1 MFWRFGGYANI
12 STIDTILDKPDVTLE
27 ALLDEPDLIQE
38 LKQHNTKLIEFIRED
53 AIIRKLLEYVIAPKP
68 VAQTVALAPGDAKAL
83 PLTPEGADEEP
94 KGDETAAPADA
105 AGEPVDEKVDEKEED
120 APVSTA
126 VPAEDEPSSPK
137 DEKPAENP
145 PALTDAEREK
155 AEKTRLKYS
164 YVSCEVLS
172 SETWSICEAL
182 MDNLENLRMFWK
194 FLERP
199 APLDPL
205 QAGYFTKV
213 NETLFDKKTGEMM
226 DFFKSIENIVPM
238 MLKHIDTPLI
248 MDLILKIISME
259 KSDGGNGIV
268 DWLCAKDL
276 IPRLLS
282 FLAPEHSS
290 TTQTSTGDF
299 LKAIITISANASQ
312 NEQSCIGPNNLTR
325 QLVSESS
332 VQSLIDAMLKGGNPL
347 TVGVGIII
355 EVIRKNNSDYDPE
368 LAGGIDSIPSGR
380 DPIYLG
386 NLLRLFAK
394 HVPDFT
400 TLILTSEPTVLN
412 EDGTRT
418 VKRRE
423 LKAAFGGTIEPLGF
437 DRFKTCEL
445 MAELLHCSN
454 MGLLNERGSDEYVR
468 QRDAQRERLRR
479 QREHDLATLVAGR
492 QDLATP
498 MFDRPNYLSDRRDD
512 EEFETVAVGTVLE
525 EVNDGEF
532 ADEHEK
538 VKPSTVEDAAGPSP
552 EDKPED
558 QDTDTVVTELEVPTS
573 QPVTALSPVSA
584 AAQEVGDIKIE
595 DDDTVMQSPPP
606 PDSLDKVDSAGDKAD
621 DEKPDEPMSSPPTIT
636 ATLAEPTPSSDP
648 ENEKDDEKP
657 ASEKPLPPLPEGI
670 DASADKAIRD
680 LRLDPELL
688 KADGIELDID
698 GRPLVGDYLKMM
710 FVQHQVVPTILDFFF
725 RFPWNN
731 FLHNVVYD
739 VVQQV
744 FNGPMDRGFNKHL
757 AIDLFLRGRITNRI
771 VEGQKQSDTAQE
783 ESNMRLG
790 YMGHLTLIAE
800 EVVKFSERQPPAL
813 ISQAVHDKMLDPDW
827 VFYQEHTLTET
838 RERDNAILGGVRPD
852 IMAGRPGMGGGSI
865 GISQT
870 FGGGLGQIS
879 SAADTG
885 LDTIELQNSGIGEG
899 ADNQPAETFDG
910 DDGDVGADIG
920 SRAHHDVGDKQ
931 TSAFGSSSDEDED
944 EEMHLGDSDDD
955 DQMRLELT
963 GDRNQT
969 ASSSNGEKGP
979 EVVNMGAET
988 VKPLRIALKWRRISE
1003 NAEETIIGSNHDIEG
1018 EGLMVEHDEASE
1030 EDEFARRVLGDD
1042 RMSFGSEEHGESS
1055 TSPVLLSNSRRSL
1068 LEDDDDDDGDV
1079 VSSDEDDDDVVDLIK
1094 ESMPP
1099 SELHSLHL
1107 SDDDLEDAAA
1117 DDDDID
1123 SDDEGDLPSV
1133 LPLRIVKSP
1142 QAPGSPNAAA
1152 AGADT
1157 VEEVNIITL
1166 DKIDEQLADPT
1177 IVTSS
1182 D

>member
-12 STIDTILDKPDVTLE
+12 STIETLLDKPDVTLE
-27 ALLDEPDLIQE
+27 TLLEEPDLIQE

-53 AIIRKLLEYVIAPKP
+53 AIIRKLLEYVIAPKILVP
-68 VAQTVALAPGDAKAL
+68 TVMGIPGDAKVL
-83 PLTPEGADEEP
+83 PLTPDEVVEAAEKDAEGEKSTAGE
-94 KGDETAAPADA
+94 GDDGKPVDATTAAPS
-105 AGEPVDEKVDEKEED
+105 DE
-120 APVSTA
+120 AS
-126 VPAEDEPSSPK
+126 PSSPK
-137 DEKPAENP
+137 EEEQQQAAAAAAAAAELAP
-145 PALTDAEREK
+145 PSPSTSELEREK
-155 AEKTRLKYS
+155 AEKTRAKYS

-182 MDNLENLRMFWK
+182 MDNLDNLRMFWK

-259 KSDGGNGIV
+259 KSDGGSGIV
-268 DWLCAKDL
+268 DWLCEKEL

-282 FLAPEHSS
+282 FLSPEHSS

-325 QLVSESS
+325 QLVSEDS
-332 VQSLIDAMLKGGNPL
+332 VESLIGAMLKGGNPL

-368 LAGGIDSIPSGR
+368 VHGGIDSTPSGR

-400 TLILTSEPTVLN
+400 GLILNSEPTVLN

-454 MGLLNERGSDEYVR
+454 MGLLNEKGSDEYVKR
-468 QRDAQRERLRR
+468 RDAQREQLRR
-479 QREHDLATLVAGR
+479 QRELDLATLVVGR
-492 QDLATP
+492 QDLRGSLYNRSA
-498 MFDRPNYLSDRRDD
+498 YLSEKKDD

-532 ADEHEK
+532 AEGQEK
-538 VKPSTVEDAAGPSP
+538 IKPSIVEDPTTSP
-552 EDKPED
+552 KEDKSEAEGSEP
-558 QDTDTVVTELEVPTS
+558 VVTELDVSTSS
-573 QPVTALSPVSA
+573 QPVAALSPIAETAKSVEA
-584 AAQEVGDIKIE
+584 IKI
-595 DDDTVMQSPPP
+595 DDEDTVMQSPPP
-606 PDSLDKVDSAGDKAD
+606 LAPLDKPETTDDKTDAD
-621 DEKPDEPMSSPPTIT
+621 KPDEHMSSPPTIT
-636 ATLAEPTPSSDP
+636 ATLAD
-648 ENEKDDEKP
+648 P
-657 ASEKPLPPLPEGI
+657 ASISKPEIVEPEVEKNTEKPLPPLPESAEEA
-670 DASADKAIRD
+670 ASRAVKD
-680 LRLDPELL
+680 LLLDPELL
-688 KADGIELDID
+688 KAPGIEIDTD

-710 FVQHQVVPTILDFFF
+710 FVQHRVVPTILDFFF

-744 FNGPMDRGFNKHL
+744 FNGPMDRGFNRHL
-757 AIDLFLRGRITNRI
+757 ANDLFIQGSITERI
-771 VEGQKQSDTAQE
+771 VEGQKASDKAQA

-800 EVVKFSERQPPAL
+800 EVVKFAERQPGAAL
-813 ISQAVHDKMLDPDW
+813 APAVHEKLHDAAW
-827 VFYQEHTLTET
+827 VFYMEHTLTET

-852 IMAGRPGMGGGSI
+852 IMSGRPGMGGSM
-865 GISQT
+865 SVTQT
-870 FGGGLGQIS
+870 FGGGGLGQIS
-879 SAADTG
+879 GTSDTG

-899 ADNQPAETFDG
+899 ADTQTAETFDG

-920 SRAHHDVGDKQ
+920 SREGHPDESGDK
-931 TSAFGSSSDEDED
+931 SLSGFGSSSDEDED
-944 EEMHLGDSDDD
+944 EEMNLGDSDDD
-955 DQMRLELT
+955 DQMKLELT
-963 GDRNQT
+963 GDRNQ
-969 ASSSNGEKGP
+969 
-979 EVVNMGAET
+979 VRY
-988 VKPLRIALKWRRISE
+988 LQLLLSE
-1003 NAEETIIGSNHDIEG
+1003 DVEDDIE
-1018 EGLMVEHDEASE
+1018 DE
-1030 EDEFARRVLGDD
+1030 EDEHGAGIGEDFEQGQSSSSATDTNTTAKATTGADLEADQTKKDKDGDD
-1042 RMSFGSEEHGESS
+1042 DHEMETTKR
-1055 TSPVLLSNSRRSL
+1055 
-1068 LEDDDDDDGDV
+1068 DDDDDDKKKKH
-1079 VSSDEDDDDVVDLIK
+1079 E
-1094 ESMPP
+1094 P
-1099 SELHSLHL
+1099 
-1107 SDDDLEDAAA
+1107 LE
-1117 DDDDID
+1117 
-1123 SDDEGDLPSV
+1123 P
-1133 LPLRIVKSP
+1133 
-1142 QAPGSPNAAA
+1142 
-1152 AGADT
+1152 
-1157 VEEVNIITL
+1157 
-1166 DKIDEQLADPT
+1166 
-1177 IVTSS
+1177 
-1182 D
+1182 

>member
-12 STIDTILDKPDVTLE
+12 STIETLLDKPDVTLE
-27 ALLDEPDLIQE
+27 TLLEEPDLIQE

-53 AIIRKLLEYVIAPKP
+53 AIIRKLLEYVIAPKILAP
-68 VAQTVALAPGDAKAL
+68 TVMGIPGDAKVL
-83 PLTPEGADEEP
+83 PLTPDEVVEAAEKDAEGEKSTAGE
-94 KGDETAAPADA
+94 GDDGKPVDATTAAPS
-105 AGEPVDEKVDEKEED
+105 DE
-120 APVSTA
+120 AS
-126 VPAEDEPSSPK
+126 PSSPK
-137 DEKPAENP
+137 EEEQQQAAAAAAAAELAP
-145 PALTDAEREK
+145 PSPSTSELEREK
-155 AEKTRLKYS
+155 AEKTRAKYS

-182 MDNLENLRMFWK
+182 MDNLDNLRMFWK

-259 KSDGGNGIV
+259 KSDGGSGIV
-268 DWLCAKDL
+268 DWLCEKEL

-282 FLAPEHSS
+282 FLSPEHSS

-325 QLVSESS
+325 QLVSEDS
-332 VQSLIDAMLKGGNPL
+332 VESLIGAMLKGGNPL

-368 LAGGIDSIPSGR
+368 VHGGIDSTPSGR

-400 TLILTSEPTVLN
+400 GLILNSEPTVLN

-454 MGLLNERGSDEYVR
+454 MGLLNEKGSDEYVKR
-468 QRDAQRERLRR
+468 RDAQREQLRR
-479 QREHDLATLVAGR
+479 QRELDLATLVVGR
-492 QDLATP
+492 QDLRGSLYNRSA
-498 MFDRPNYLSDRRDD
+498 YLSEKKDD

-532 ADEHEK
+532 AEGQEK
-538 VKPSTVEDAAGPSP
+538 IKPSIVEDPTTSP
-552 EDKPED
+552 KEDKSEAEGSEP
-558 QDTDTVVTELEVPTS
+558 VVTELDVSTSS
-573 QPVTALSPVSA
+573 QPVAALSPIAETAKSVEA
-584 AAQEVGDIKIE
+584 IKI
-595 DDDTVMQSPPP
+595 DDEDTVMQSPPP
-606 PDSLDKVDSAGDKAD
+606 LAPLDKPETTDDKTDAD
-621 DEKPDEPMSSPPTIT
+621 KPDEHMSSPPTIT
-636 ATLAEPTPSSDP
+636 ATLAD
-648 ENEKDDEKP
+648 P
-657 ASEKPLPPLPEGI
+657 ASISKPEIVEPEVEKNTEKPLPPLPESAEEA
-670 DASADKAIRD
+670 ASRAVKD
-680 LRLDPELL
+680 LLLDPELL
-688 KADGIELDID
+688 KAPGIEIDTD

-710 FVQHQVVPTILDFFF
+710 FVQHRVVPTILDFFF

-744 FNGPMDRGFNKHL
+744 FNGPMDRGFNRHL
-757 AIDLFLRGRITNRI
+757 ANDLFIQGSITERI
-771 VEGQKQSDTAQE
+771 VEGQKASDKAQA

-800 EVVKFSERQPPAL
+800 EVVKFAERQPGAAL
-813 ISQAVHDKMLDPDW
+813 APAVHEKLHDAAW
-827 VFYQEHTLTET
+827 VFYMEHTLTET

-852 IMAGRPGMGGGSI
+852 IMSGRPGMGGSM
-865 GISQT
+865 SVTQT
-870 FGGGLGQIS
+870 FGGGGLGQIS
-879 SAADTG
+879 GTSDTG

-899 ADNQPAETFDG
+899 ADTQTAETFDG

-920 SRAHHDVGDKQ
+920 SREGHPDESGDK
-931 TSAFGSSSDEDED
+931 SLSGFGSSSDEDED
-944 EEMHLGDSDDD
+944 EEMNLGDSDDD
-955 DQMRLELT
+955 DQMKLELT
-963 GDRNQT
+963 GDRNQ
-969 ASSSNGEKGP
+969 
-979 EVVNMGAET
+979 VRY
-988 VKPLRIALKWRRISE
+988 LQLLLSE
-1003 NAEETIIGSNHDIEG
+1003 DVEDDIE
-1018 EGLMVEHDEASE
+1018 DE
-1030 EDEFARRVLGDD
+1030 EDEHGAGIGEDFEQGQSSSSATDTNTTAKATTGADLEADQTKKDKDGDD
-1042 RMSFGSEEHGESS
+1042 DHEMETTKR
-1055 TSPVLLSNSRRSL
+1055 
-1068 LEDDDDDDGDV
+1068 DDDDDDKKKKH
-1079 VSSDEDDDDVVDLIK
+1079 E
-1094 ESMPP
+1094 P
-1099 SELHSLHL
+1099 
-1107 SDDDLEDAAA
+1107 LE
-1117 DDDDID
+1117 
-1123 SDDEGDLPSV
+1123 P
-1133 LPLRIVKSP
+1133 
-1142 QAPGSPNAAA
+1142 
-1152 AGADT
+1152 
-1157 VEEVNIITL
+1157 
-1166 DKIDEQLADPT
+1166 
-1177 IVTSS
+1177 
-1182 D
+1182 

>member
-68 VAQTVALAPGDAKAL
+68 VAPTAALAPGDAKAL
-83 PLTPEGADEEP
+83 PLTPEGADEQAKIE
-94 KGDETAAPADA
+94 EAAASADA

-120 APVSTA
+120 AAASAAAPV
-126 VPAEDEPSSPK
+126 EDETSSPK
-137 DEKPAENP
+137 DEKSPENP

-276 IPRLLS
+276 MPRLLS

-332 VQSLIDAMLKGGNPL
+332 VQTLIDAMLKGGNPL

-400 TLILTSEPTVLN
+400 TLILNSEPTVLN

-498 MFDRPNYLSDRRDD
+498 MFDQPNYLSDRRDD

-525 EVNDGEF
+525 EVTDGEF

-538 VKPSTVEDAAGPSP
+538 VKPSTVEDAAGPVP
-552 EDKPED
+552 EDPTED
-558 QDTDTVVTELEVPTS
+558 QDSDTVVTELEVPS

-606 PDSLDKVDSAGDKAD
+606 PDSLDKVDSAGDKSE

-636 ATLAEPTPSSDP
+636 ATLAEPAPNSDS
-648 ENEKDDEKP
+648 EDKGDEKLT
-657 ASEKPLPPLPEGI
+657 SEKPLPPLPEGI
-670 DASADKAIRD
+670 DASADKLIRD
-680 LRLDPELL
+680 LRLDHELL
-688 KADGIELDID
+688 KADSIELDID

-757 AIDLFLRGRITNRI
+757 AIDLFIRGRITNRI
-771 VEGQKQSDTAQE
+771 VEGQKQSDKAQE

-813 ISQAVHDKMLDPDW
+813 ISQAVHEKMLDPDW

-870 FGGGLGQIS
+870 FGGGLSQITG
-879 SAADTG
+879 AADTG
-885 LDTIELQNSGIGEG
+885 LDTIELQNSGIEEG

-920 SRAHHDVGDKQ
+920 SRAHHDAGDKQ
-931 TSAFGSSSDEDED
+931 TSGFGSSSDEDED

-963 GDRNQT
+963 GDRNQ
-969 ASSSNGEKGP
+969 
-979 EVVNMGAET
+979 VRY
-988 VKPLRIALKWRRISE
+988 LQLLLSE
-1003 NAEETIIGSNHDIEG
+1003 DVEDDIE
-1018 EGLMVEHDEASE
+1018 DE
-1030 EDEFARRVLGDD
+1030 EDEHGAGIGEDLEQGQSSAEPTTPEAEQKDKGDD
-1042 RMSFGSEEHGESS
+1042 EDHDMETKDKPTDGS
-1055 TSPVLLSNSRRSL
+1055 
-1068 LEDDDDDDGDV
+1068 
-1079 VSSDEDDDDVVDLIK
+1079 
-1094 ESMPP
+1094 
-1099 SELHSLHL
+1099 
-1107 SDDDLEDAAA
+1107 SDDDEKA
-1117 DDDDID
+1117 
-1123 SDDEGDLPSV
+1123 
-1133 LPLRIVKSP
+1133 
-1142 QAPGSPNAAA
+1142 
-1152 AGADT
+1152 
-1157 VEEVNIITL
+1157 
-1166 DKIDEQLADPT
+1166 
-1177 IVTSS
+1177 
-1182 D
+1182 

>member
-12 STIDTILDKPDVTLE
+12 STIETLLDKPDVTLE
-27 ALLDEPDLIQE
+27 TLLEEPDLIQE

-53 AIIRKLLEYVIAPKP
+53 AIIRKLLEYVIAPKIP
-68 VAQTVALAPGDAKAL
+68 APTVMGVPGDAKVL
-83 PLTPEGADEEP
+83 PLTPDEVVEAAEKDAEGEKSTAEEGDDE
-94 KGDETAAPADA
+94 K
-105 AGEPVDEKVDEKEED
+105 PVDATTAPPSDE
-120 APVSTA
+120 AS
-126 VPAEDEPSSPK
+126 PSSPK
-137 DEKPAENP
+137 EAEQQQAAAAELAP
-145 PALTDAEREK
+145 PSPSTSELEREK
-155 AEKTRLKYS
+155 AEKTRAKYS

-182 MDNLENLRMFWK
+182 MDNLDNLRMFWK

-259 KSDGGNGIV
+259 KSDGGSGIV
-268 DWLCAKDL
+268 DWLCEKEL

-282 FLAPEHSS
+282 FLSPEHSS

-325 QLVSESS
+325 QLVSEDS
-332 VQSLIDAMLKGGNPL
+332 VESLIGAMLKGGNPL

-368 LAGGIDSIPSGR
+368 VHGGIDSTPSGR

-400 TLILTSEPTVLN
+400 GLILNSEPTVLN

-454 MGLLNERGSDEYVR
+454 MGLLNEKGSDEYVKR
-468 QRDAQRERLRR
+468 RDAQREQLRR
-479 QREHDLATLVAGR
+479 QRELDLATLVVGR
-492 QDLATP
+492 QDLRGSLYNRSA
-498 MFDRPNYLSDRRDD
+498 YLSEKKDD

-532 ADEHEK
+532 AEGQEK
-538 VKPSTVEDAAGPSP
+538 IKPSIVEDPTTSP
-552 EDKPED
+552 KEDKPE
-558 QDTDTVVTELEVPTS
+558 TEGSEPVVTELDVPTS
-573 QPVTALSPVSA
+573 SQPVAAPSPIAETAKSVEA
-584 AAQEVGDIKIE
+584 IKI
-595 DDDTVMQSPPP
+595 DDEDTVMQSPPP
-606 PDSLDKVDSAGDKAD
+606 LAPLDKSETTDDKTDAD
-621 DEKPDEPMSSPPTIT
+621 KPDEHMSSPPTIT
-636 ATLAEPTPSSDP
+636 ATLAD
-648 ENEKDDEKP
+648 P
-657 ASEKPLPPLPEGI
+657 ASISKPEIVEPEVEKNTEKPLPPLPESAEEA
-670 DASADKAIRD
+670 ASRAVKD
-680 LRLDPELL
+680 LLLDPELL
-688 KADGIELDID
+688 KAPGIEIDTD

-710 FVQHQVVPTILDFFF
+710 FVQHRVVPTILDFFF

-744 FNGPMDRGFNKHL
+744 FNGPMDRGFNRHL
-757 AIDLFLRGRITNRI
+757 ANDLFIQGSITERI
-771 VEGQKQSDTAQE
+771 VEGQKASDKAQA

-800 EVVKFSERQPPAL
+800 EVVKFAERQPGAAL
-813 ISQAVHDKMLDPDW
+813 APAVHEKLHDAAW
-827 VFYQEHTLTET
+827 VFYMEHTLTET

-852 IMAGRPGMGGGSI
+852 IMSGRPGMGGSM
-865 GISQT
+865 SVTQT
-870 FGGGLGQIS
+870 FGGGGLGQIS
-879 SAADTG
+879 GTSDTG

-899 ADNQPAETFDG
+899 ADTQTAETFDG

-920 SRAHHDVGDKQ
+920 SREGHPDESGDK
-931 TSAFGSSSDEDED
+931 SLSGFGSSSDEDED
-944 EEMHLGDSDDD
+944 EEMNLGDSDDD
-955 DQMRLELT
+955 DQMKLELT
-963 GDRNQT
+963 GDRNQVST
-969 ASSSNGEKGP
+969 ISSNESASSSSGP
-979 EVVNMGAET
+979 TNPDGSR
-988 VKPLRIALKWRRISE
+988 VKPLRIALKWRKISE
-1003 NAEETIIGSNHDIEG
+1003 NPEETIIGPSGDSSKNGSGGSHDIEG
-1018 EGLMVEHDEASE
+1018 EGFMVEHEEAFD
-1030 EDEFARRVLGDD
+1030 EDEFTRRVLGDD
-1042 RMSFGSEEHGESS
+1042 GVSASCCVPLQSE
-1055 TSPVLLSNSRRSL
+1055 SL
-1068 LEDDDDDDGDV
+1068 VREKKDDDDEVGGDDKRKEEKEEKEIKGKERKKHE
-1079 VSSDEDDDDVVDLIK
+1079 DEDEEDEEGEIYYYYYGRDRHHDNSG
-1094 ESMPP
+1094 EGMFP
-1099 SELHSLHL
+1099 SIMFML
-1107 SDDDLEDAAA
+1107 SGYAYSVIVSA
-1117 DDDDID
+1117 DSIPWFW
-1123 SDDEGDLPSV
+1123 GV
-1133 LPLRIVKSP
+1133 
-1142 QAPGSPNAAA
+1142 
-1152 AGADT
+1152 
-1157 VEEVNIITL
+1157 
-1166 DKIDEQLADPT
+1166 
-1177 IVTSS
+1177 
-1182 D
+1182 

>member
-27 ALLDEPDLIQE
+27 TLLEEPDLIQE

-53 AIIRKLLEYVIAPKP
+53 AVIRKLLEYVIAPKP
-68 VAQTVALAPGDAKAL
+68 VSPIIVAASGDTKPL
-83 PLTPEGADEEP
+83 PITPEGADEEEETEASEKP
-94 KGDETAAPADA
+94 TEQDE
-105 AGEPVDEKVDEKEED
+105 EKEEPPAPSDD
-120 APVSTA
+120 A
-126 VPAEDEPSSPK
+126 DSPK
-137 DEKPAENP
+137 EEKSAEQLPAM
-145 PALTDAEREK
+145 TDIEREK

-172 SETWSICEAL
+172 SEAWSICEAL

-259 KSDGGNGIV
+259 KSDGGSGI
-268 DWLCAKDL
+268 WLCSKDL
-276 IPRLLS
+276 ISRLLS
-282 FLAPEHSS
+282 FLSPDHSS

-325 QLVSESS
+325 QLVSENC
-332 VQSLIDAMLKGGNPL
+332 VETLIEAMLKGGNPL

-400 TLILTSEPTVLN
+400 NLILNSEPTIVN
-412 EDGTRT
+412 EDGTVT

-468 QRDAQRERLRR
+468 QRDSQRERLRQ

-492 QDLATP
+492 QDLRSYG
-498 MFDRPNYLSDRRDD
+498 RPDYLTERRDD

-525 EVNDGEF
+525 EVNEGEF
-532 ADEHEK
+532 GEGQEK
-538 VKPSTVEDAAGPSP
+538 IKPSTVEDAPSSP
-552 EDKPED
+552 NVDKPVAQGSD
-558 QDTDTVVTELEVPTS
+558 PVVTELEVPTS
-573 QPVTALSPVSA
+573 SQPSGALSPISETVK
-584 AAQEVGDIKIE
+584 EVESIKI
-595 DDDTVMQSPPP
+595 DDEDTVMRSPPP
-606 PDSLDKVDSAGDKAD
+606 PAPIDKVDPTDSKVET
-621 DEKPDEPMSSPPTIT
+621 EKPDQHMSSPPPIT
-636 ATLAEPTPSSDP
+636 ATLAEPIPSNTEGD
-648 ENEKDDEKP
+648 KDDEKP
-657 ASEKPLPPLPEGI
+657 NTDKPLPPLPE
-670 DASADKAIRD
+670 SAETSAERLIKD
-680 LRLDPELL
+680 LGLDPELL
-688 KADGIELDID
+688 KSEGIELDVD

-757 AIDLFLRGRITNRI
+757 AIDLFIRGQITNRI
-771 VEGQKQSDTAQE
+771 VDGQKQSDRAQA

-800 EVVKFSERQPPAL
+800 EVVKFTERQPPDML
-813 ISQAVHDKMLDPDW
+813 SSTVYDKVIDPDW
-827 VFYQEHTLTET
+827 VFYVEQTLAET

-852 IMAGRPGMGGGSI
+852 IMTGRPGMGSSLGV
-865 GISQT
+865 SQT
-870 FGGGLGQIS
+870 FGGGGGGLSQVS
-879 SAADTG
+879 SNTDAG

-899 ADNQPAETFDG
+899 AETHPTETFDG

-920 SRAHHDVGDKQ
+920 SREGLPLRDEKT
-931 TSAFGSSSDEDED
+931 TSGFGSSSDEDED
-944 EEMHLGDSDDD
+944 EEMNLGDDD
-955 DQMRLELT
+955 DEHMKLGLS
-963 GDRNQT
+963 G
-969 ASSSNGEKGP
+969 SSDQVRYLQLLLS
-979 EVVNMGAET
+979 EVED
-988 VKPLRIALKWRRISE
+988 
-1003 NAEETIIGSNHDIEG
+1003 DI
-1018 EGLMVEHDEASE
+1018 E
-1030 EDEFARRVLGDD
+1030 EDED
-1042 RMSFGSEEHGESS
+1042 EHGAGIGEGFEQDQSRVELS
-1055 TSPVLLSNSRRSL
+1055 KSP
-1068 LEDDDDDDGDV
+1068 EQKEE
-1079 VSSDEDDDDVVDLIK
+1079 SDEDLEMESKDKSTDDKDDKPEPLEPGKADKDL
-1094 ESMPP
+1094 
-1099 SELHSLHL
+1099 
-1107 SDDDLEDAAA
+1107 
-1117 DDDDID
+1117 
-1123 SDDEGDLPSV
+1123 
-1133 LPLRIVKSP
+1133 
-1142 QAPGSPNAAA
+1142 
-1152 AGADT
+1152 
-1157 VEEVNIITL
+1157 
-1166 DKIDEQLADPT
+1166 
-1177 IVTSS
+1177 
-1182 D
+1182 

>member
-27 ALLDEPDLIQE
+27 ILLEEPDLIQE

-53 AIIRKLLEYVIAPKP
+53 AVIRKLLEYVIAPKIP
-68 VAQTVALAPGDAKAL
+68 APTVMGIPGDSKAL
-83 PLTPEGADEEP
+83 PLTPDEIEAMEKDAEGETQKADAGAASGAD
-94 KGDETAAPADA
+94 GDEEKAVDA
-105 AGEPVDEKVDEKEED
+105 TTPSDE
-120 APVSTA
+120 A
-126 VPAEDEPSSPK
+126 SSPK
-137 DEKPAENP
+137 EEQPTTELAQPSPTTSD
-145 PALTDAEREK
+145 LEREK
-155 AEKTRLKYS
+155 AEKTRSKYS

-182 MDNLENLRMFWK
+182 MDNLDNLRMFWK

-259 KSDGGNGIV
+259 KSDGGSGIV
-268 DWLCAKDL
+268 DWLCAKEL

-282 FLAPEHSS
+282 FLSPEHSS

-325 QLVSESS
+325 QLVSEDS
-332 VQSLIDAMLKGGNPL
+332 VESLIGAMLKGGNPL

-368 LAGGIDSIPSGR
+368 VQGGIDSTPSGR

-400 TLILTSEPTVLN
+400 GLILNSEPTVLN

-454 MGLLNERGSDEYVR
+454 MGLLNEKGSDEYVKR
-468 QRDAQRERLRR
+468 RDAQREQLRR
-479 QREHDLATLVAGR
+479 QRELDLATLVAGR
-492 QDLATP
+492 QDLRGSLYNRSA
-498 MFDRPNYLSDRRDD
+498 YLSEKKDE
-512 EEFETVAVGTVLE
+512 EEFETVAVEPVLE
-525 EVNDGEF
+525 EVNEGEF
-532 ADEHEK
+532 AEGQEK
-538 VKPSTVEDAAGPSP
+538 IKPSTVEDPAASP
-552 EDKPED
+552 KEDKSEAQGSEP
-558 QDTDTVVTELEVPTS
+558 VVTELDVPTS
-573 QPVTALSPVSA
+573 SQPVAALSPIAETAKIVEA
-584 AAQEVGDIKIE
+584 IKI
-595 DDDTVMQSPPP
+595 DDEDTVMQSPPP
-606 PDSLDKVDSAGDKAD
+606 PAPLDKPETADDKAEAD
-621 DEKPDEPMSSPPTIT
+621 KPDEHMSSPPII
-636 ATLAEPTPSSDP
+636 
-648 ENEKDDEKP
+648 P
-657 ASEKPLPPLPEGI
+657 ASLADAPSAPKPEAEGEKNTEKPLPPLPE
-670 DASADKAIRD
+670 SADEARERAIKE
-680 LRLDPELL
+680 LALDPELL
-688 KADGIELDID
+688 KVPGIDIDTD

-710 FVQHQVVPTILDFFF
+710 FVQHRVVPTILDFFF

-744 FNGPMDRGFNKHL
+744 FNGPMDRGFNRHL
-757 AIDLFLRGRITNRI
+757 ANDLFIQGSITDRI
-771 VEGQKQSDTAQE
+771 VNGQKASDKAQE

-800 EVVKFSERQPPAL
+800 EVVKFAERQPAATL
-813 ISQAVHDKMLDPDW
+813 AQSVHDKLHDAAW
-827 VFYQEHTLTET
+827 VYYMEHTLTET

-852 IMAGRPGMGGGSI
+852 IMSGRPGMGGSM
-865 GISQT
+865 SVTQT
-870 FGGGLGQIS
+870 FGGGGLGQMS
-879 SAADTG
+879 GTADSG

-899 ADNQPAETFDG
+899 ADNQTAETFDG

-920 SRAHHDVGDKQ
+920 SRAGLPHESGEK
-931 TSAFGSSSDEDED
+931 SLSGFGSSSDDDED
-944 EEMHLGDSDDD
+944 EEMNSGDSDDD
-955 DQMRLELT
+955 DQMKLELT
-963 GDRNQT
+963 GDRNQ
-969 ASSSNGEKGP
+969 
-979 EVVNMGAET
+979 VRY
-988 VKPLRIALKWRRISE
+988 LQLLLSE
-1003 NAEETIIGSNHDIEG
+1003 DVEDDIE
-1018 EGLMVEHDEASE
+1018 DE
-1030 EDEFARRVLGDD
+1030 EDEHGAGIGEDFQQGQSSSSATDTNTTAKADTEADLDADQGKKEKDD
-1042 RMSFGSEEHGESS
+1042 DDDHEMATTKR
-1055 TSPVLLSNSRRSL
+1055 
-1068 LEDDDDDDGDV
+1068 DDDDDDKKKKH
-1079 VSSDEDDDDVVDLIK
+1079 E
-1094 ESMPP
+1094 P
-1099 SELHSLHL
+1099 
-1107 SDDDLEDAAA
+1107 LE
-1117 DDDDID
+1117 
-1123 SDDEGDLPSV
+1123 P
-1133 LPLRIVKSP
+1133 
-1142 QAPGSPNAAA
+1142 
-1152 AGADT
+1152 
-1157 VEEVNIITL
+1157 
-1166 DKIDEQLADPT
+1166 
-1177 IVTSS
+1177 
-1182 D
+1182 

>member
-12 STIDTILDKPDVTLE
+12 STIETLLDKPDVTLE
-27 ALLDEPDLIQE
+27 TLLEEPDLIQE

-53 AIIRKLLEYVIAPKP
+53 AIIRKLLEYVIAPKILAP
-68 VAQTVALAPGDAKAL
+68 TVMGIPGDAKVL
-83 PLTPEGADEEP
+83 PLTPDEVVEAAEKDAEGEKSTAGE
-94 KGDETAAPADA
+94 GDDGKPVDATTAAPS
-105 AGEPVDEKVDEKEED
+105 DE
-120 APVSTA
+120 AS
-126 VPAEDEPSSPK
+126 PSSPK
-137 DEKPAENP
+137 EEEQQQAAAAAAAAAELAP
-145 PALTDAEREK
+145 PSPSTSELEREK
-155 AEKTRLKYS
+155 AEKTRAKYS

-182 MDNLENLRMFWK
+182 MDNLDNLRMFWK

-259 KSDGGNGIV
+259 KSDGGSGIV
-268 DWLCAKDL
+268 DWLCEKEL

-282 FLAPEHSS
+282 FLSPEHSS

-325 QLVSESS
+325 QLVSEDS
-332 VQSLIDAMLKGGNPL
+332 VESLIGAMLKGGNPL

-368 LAGGIDSIPSGR
+368 VHGGIDSTPSGR

-400 TLILTSEPTVLN
+400 GLILNSEPTVLN

-454 MGLLNERGSDEYVR
+454 MGLLNEKGSDEYVKR
-468 QRDAQRERLRR
+468 RDAQREQLRR
-479 QREHDLATLVAGR
+479 QRELDLATLVVGR
-492 QDLATP
+492 QDLRGSLYNRSA
-498 MFDRPNYLSDRRDD
+498 YLSEKKDD

-532 ADEHEK
+532 AEGQEK
-538 VKPSTVEDAAGPSP
+538 IKPSIVEDPTTSP
-552 EDKPED
+552 KEDKPEAEGSEP
-558 QDTDTVVTELEVPTS
+558 VVTELDVSTSS
-573 QPVTALSPVSA
+573 QPVAALSPIAETAKSVEA
-584 AAQEVGDIKIE
+584 IKI
-595 DDDTVMQSPPP
+595 DDEDTVMQSPPP
-606 PDSLDKVDSAGDKAD
+606 LAPLDKPETTDDKTDAD
-621 DEKPDEPMSSPPTIT
+621 KPDEHMSSPPTIT
-636 ATLAEPTPSSDP
+636 ATLADTASISKPEIVEP
-648 ENEKDDEKP
+648 EVEKNT
-657 ASEKPLPPLPEGI
+657 EKPLPPLPESAEEA
-670 DASADKAIRD
+670 ASRAVKD
-680 LRLDPELL
+680 LLLDPELL
-688 KADGIELDID
+688 KAPGIEIDTD

-710 FVQHQVVPTILDFFF
+710 FVQHRVVPTILDFFF

-744 FNGPMDRGFNKHL
+744 FNGPMDRGFNRHL
-757 AIDLFLRGRITNRI
+757 ANDLFIQGSITERI
-771 VEGQKQSDTAQE
+771 VEGQKASDKAQA

-800 EVVKFSERQPPAL
+800 EVVKFAERQPGAAL
-813 ISQAVHDKMLDPDW
+813 APAVHEKLHDAAW
-827 VFYQEHTLTET
+827 VFYMEHTLTET

-852 IMAGRPGMGGGSI
+852 IMSGRPGMGGSM
-865 GISQT
+865 SVTQT
-870 FGGGLGQIS
+870 FGGGGLGQIS
-879 SAADTG
+879 GTSDTG

-899 ADNQPAETFDG
+899 ADTQTAETFDG

-920 SRAHHDVGDKQ
+920 SREGHPDESGDK
-931 TSAFGSSSDEDED
+931 SLSGFGSSSDEDED
-944 EEMHLGDSDDD
+944 EEMNLGDSDDD
-955 DQMRLELT
+955 DQMKLELT
-963 GDRNQT
+963 GDRNQ
-969 ASSSNGEKGP
+969 
-979 EVVNMGAET
+979 VRY
-988 VKPLRIALKWRRISE
+988 LQLLLSE
-1003 NAEETIIGSNHDIEG
+1003 DVEDDIE
-1018 EGLMVEHDEASE
+1018 DE
-1030 EDEFARRVLGDD
+1030 EDEHGAGIGEDFEQGQSSSSATDTNTTAKATTEADLEADQTKKDKDGDD
-1042 RMSFGSEEHGESS
+1042 DHEMETTKR
-1055 TSPVLLSNSRRSL
+1055 
-1068 LEDDDDDDGDV
+1068 DDDDDDKKKKH
-1079 VSSDEDDDDVVDLIK
+1079 E
-1094 ESMPP
+1094 P
-1099 SELHSLHL
+1099 
-1107 SDDDLEDAAA
+1107 LE
-1117 DDDDID
+1117 
-1123 SDDEGDLPSV
+1123 P
-1133 LPLRIVKSP
+1133 
-1142 QAPGSPNAAA
+1142 
-1152 AGADT
+1152 
-1157 VEEVNIITL
+1157 
-1166 DKIDEQLADPT
+1166 
-1177 IVTSS
+1177 
-1182 D
+1182 

>member
-27 ALLDEPDLIQE
+27 TLLDEPDLIQE

-53 AIIRKLLEYVIAPKP
+53 AVIRKLLEYVIAPKP
-68 VAQTVALAPGDAKAL
+68 PLPTVIGLPGDAKAL
-83 PLTPEGADEEP
+83 PLTPESVSSTTDEGEE
-94 KGDETAAPADA
+94 KDA
-105 AGEPVDEKVDEKEED
+105 EG
-120 APVSTA
+120 
-126 VPAEDEPSSPK
+126 
-137 DEKPAENP
+137 EKPAETEDEKAGSPP
-145 PALTDAEREK
+145 PAPPAEAEEEEAGSPKEEQAPEAPPSLTDAEREK

-268 DWLCAKDL
+268 DWLCTKDL
-276 IPRLLS
+276 ITRLLS
-282 FLAPEHSS
+282 FLSPEHSS

-325 QLVSESS
+325 QLVSEGS
-332 VQSLIDAMLKGGNPL
+332 VQALIDAMLKGGNPL

-368 LAGGIDSIPSGR
+368 LAGGIESIPSGR

-400 TLILTSEPTVLN
+400 SLILNSEPMVLN

-418 VKRRE
+418 AKRRE

-454 MGLLNERGSDEYVR
+454 MGLLNEKGSDEYVR
-468 QRDAQRERLRR
+468 QRDTQRERLRQ

-492 QDLATP
+492 QDLP
-498 MFDRPNYLSDRRDD
+498 GSLYNRPNYLSERKDD
-512 EEFETVAVGTVLE
+512 EEFENVAVGTVLE

-538 VKPSTVEDAAGPSP
+538 VKPSTVEDAAASPKEDSP
-552 EDKPED
+552 ETQGSEP
-558 QDTDTVVTELEVPTS
+558 VVTELEVPTPS
-573 QPVTALSPVSA
+573 QPVDALSPVSEA
-584 AAQEVGDIKIE
+584 AKNVGSIKIE
-595 DDDTVMQSPPP
+595 DEDTVMRSPPP
-606 PDSLDKVDSAGDKAD
+606 PAPLDRPDSSDDKAET
-621 DEKPDEPMSSPPTIT
+621 EKPDEPMSSPPTIA
-636 ATLAEPTPSSDP
+636 ATLAEATSTPDP
-648 ENEKDDEKP
+648 VSEKEEEKP
-657 ASEKPLPPLPEGI
+657 ITEKPLPPLPEEI
-670 DASADKAIRD
+670 DAEKALKD
-680 LRLDPELL
+680 LRLDAELL
-688 KADGIELDID
+688 TAEGIELDLD

-710 FVQHQVVPTILDFFF
+710 FVQHKVVPTILDFFF

-757 AIDLFLRGRITNRI
+757 AIDLFLQGAITNRI
-771 VEGQKQSDTAQE
+771 VDGQKKSDKAQT

-800 EVVKFSERQPPAL
+800 EVVKFAERQPAATL
-813 ISQAVHDKMLDPDW
+813 SQSVHDKLHDPDW
-827 VFYQEHTLTET
+827 VFYMEQTLTET

-852 IMAGRPGMGGGSI
+852 IMAGRPGMGGSI

-870 FGGGLGQIS
+870 FGGGGLSQGNNNS
-879 SAADTG
+879 DTG
-885 LDTIELQNSGIGEG
+885 LDTIELQNSGIEG
-899 ADNQPAETFDG
+899 ADTQPAETFDG

-920 SRAHHDVGDKQ
+920 SREGGDKPL
-931 TSAFGSSSDEDED
+931 SGFGSSSDEDED

-955 DQMRLELT
+955 DQMKLELS
-963 GDRNQT
+963 GDRNQ
-969 ASSSNGEKGP
+969 
-979 EVVNMGAET
+979 VRY
-988 VKPLRIALKWRRISE
+988 LQLLLSE
-1003 NAEETIIGSNHDIEG
+1003 DVEDDIE
-1018 EGLMVEHDEASE
+1018 DE
-1030 EDEFARRVLGDD
+1030 EDEHGAGIGENFEQGQSSGAEPTTPEEGEEEAEQKKDKDD
-1042 RMSFGSEEHGESS
+1042 DHDHEMETKDETADS
-1055 TSPVLLSNSRRSL
+1055 TSDNH
-1068 LEDDDDDDGDV
+1068 D
-1079 VSSDEDDDDVVDLIK
+1079 DEDK
-1094 ESMPP
+1094 K
-1099 SELHSLHL
+1099 
-1107 SDDDLEDAAA
+1107 A
-1117 DDDDID
+1117 
-1123 SDDEGDLPSV
+1123 
-1133 LPLRIVKSP
+1133 
-1142 QAPGSPNAAA
+1142 
-1152 AGADT
+1152 
-1157 VEEVNIITL
+1157 
-1166 DKIDEQLADPT
+1166 
-1177 IVTSS
+1177 
-1182 D
+1182 

>member
-27 ALLDEPDLIQE
+27 TLLDEPDLIQE

-53 AIIRKLLEYVIAPKP
+53 AVIRKLLEYVIAPKP
-68 VAQTVALAPGDAKAL
+68 PAPTVMGLPGDAKAL
-83 PLTPEGADEEP
+83 PLTPEDSPATVPEEGED
-94 KGDETAAPADA
+94 KDA
-105 AGEPVDEKVDEKEED
+105 AGEKPAESDEEKEEEE
-120 APVSTA
+120 AVSS
-126 VPAEDEPSSPK
+126 PAEAEPSSPK
-137 DEKPAENP
+137 QEPQPEVP
-145 PALTDAEREK
+145 PSLTDAEREK

-282 FLAPEHSS
+282 FLSPDHSS

-400 TLILTSEPTVLN
+400 GLILNSEPSLLN

-454 MGLLNERGSDEYVR
+454 MGLLNEKGSDDYVR
-468 QRDAQRERLRR
+468 QRDTQRERLRQ

-492 QDLATP
+492 QDLRGSLY
-498 MFDRPNYLSDRRDD
+498 DRPNYLSERKDE

-525 EVNDGEF
+525 EVNEGEF
-532 ADEHEK
+532 ADEHEQ
-538 VKPSTVEDAAGPSP
+538 VTPSTVEDATGSP
-552 EDKPED
+552 KEEKPE
-558 QDTDTVVTELEVPTS
+558 TEGGEPVVTELEVPT
-573 QPVTALSPVSA
+573 QPVDALSPVSEA
-584 AAQEVGDIKIE
+584 AKEVESIRIE
-595 DDDTVMQSPPP
+595 DEDTIMRSPPP
-606 PDSLDKVDSAGDKAD
+606 PAPLDKQDSGEDKTAI
-621 DEKPDEPMSSPPTIT
+621 EQPDEHMSSPPPVA
-636 ATLAEPTPSSDP
+636 ATLAESAPPSSP
-648 ENEKDDEKP
+648 EAEKEEEKP
-657 ASEKPLPPLPEGI
+657 STEKPLPPLPTEE
-670 DASADKAIRD
+670 DSDQAIKD

-688 KADGIELDID
+688 KAEGIELDVD

-710 FVQHQVVPTILDFFF
+710 FVQHRVVPTILDFFF

-744 FNGPMDRGFNKHL
+744 FNGPMDRGFNQHL
-757 AIDLFLRGRITNRI
+757 AIDLFLQGAITDRI
-771 VEGQKQSDTAQE
+771 VDGQKRSDKAQT

-800 EVVKFSERQPPAL
+800 EVVKFAERQPAATL
-813 ISQAVHDKMLDPDW
+813 SQSVHDKLHNPDW
-827 VFYQEHTLTET
+827 VYYMEHTLTET

-852 IMAGRPGMGGGSI
+852 IMAGRPGMVGGMGVA
-865 GISQT
+865 QT
-870 FGGGLGQIS
+870 FGGSTGQINS
-879 SAADTG
+879 NSDNG

-899 ADNQPAETFDG
+899 AESQQAETFDG

-920 SRAHHDVGDKQ
+920 SREGLTHDAGDKPL
-931 TSAFGSSSDEDED
+931 SGFGSSSDEDED

-955 DQMRLELT
+955 DQMKLELS
-963 GDRNQT
+963 GDRNQ
-969 ASSSNGEKGP
+969 
-979 EVVNMGAET
+979 
-988 VKPLRIALKWRRISE
+988 
-1003 NAEETIIGSNHDIEG
+1003 D
-1018 EGLMVEHDEASE
+1018 
-1030 EDEFARRVLGDD
+1030 
-1042 RMSFGSEEHGESS
+1042 EHGAGIGEDFEQGQSS
-1055 TSPVLLSNSRRSL
+1055 RSA
-1068 LEDDDDDDGDV
+1068 EPNTPEEAEQKNDKDDDDDHEMETKDDAI
-1079 VSSDEDDDDVVDLIK
+1079 DPTHDDDDN
-1094 ESMPP
+1094 
-1099 SELHSLHL
+1099 
-1107 SDDDLEDAAA
+1107 DDD
-1117 DDDDID
+1117 
-1123 SDDEGDLPSV
+1123 
-1133 LPLRIVKSP
+1133 K
-1142 QAPGSPNAAA
+1142 
-1152 AGADT
+1152 
-1157 VEEVNIITL
+1157 
-1166 DKIDEQLADPT
+1166 DKKE
-1177 IVTSS
+1177 
-1182 D
+1182 

>member
-12 STIDTILDKPDVTLE
+12 STIETLLDKPDVTLE
-27 ALLDEPDLIQE
+27 TLLEEPDLIQE

-53 AIIRKLLEYVIAPKP
+53 AIIRKLLEYVIAAKIPAP
-68 VAQTVALAPGDAKAL
+68 TVMGIPGDAKAL
-83 PLTPEGADEEP
+83 PLTPDEVVEAAEKDAEGEKSTAEEGDDEKP
-94 KGDETAAPADA
+94 VDATTAAPS
-105 AGEPVDEKVDEKEED
+105 DE
-120 APVSTA
+120 AS
-126 VPAEDEPSSPK
+126 PSSPK
-137 DEKPAENP
+137 EEEQQQAATAAAAAELAP
-145 PALTDAEREK
+145 PSPSTSELEREK
-155 AEKTRLKYS
+155 AEKTRAKYS

-182 MDNLENLRMFWK
+182 MDNLDNLRMFWK

-259 KSDGGNGIV
+259 KSDGGSGIV
-268 DWLCAKDL
+268 DWLCEKEL

-282 FLAPEHSS
+282 FLSPEHSS

-325 QLVSESS
+325 QLVSEDS
-332 VQSLIDAMLKGGNPL
+332 VESLIGAMLKGGNPL

-368 LAGGIDSIPSGR
+368 VHGGIDSTPSGR

-400 TLILTSEPTVLN
+400 GLILNSEPTVLN

-454 MGLLNERGSDEYVR
+454 MGLLNEKGSDEYVKR
-468 QRDAQRERLRR
+468 RDSQREQLRR
-479 QREHDLATLVAGR
+479 QRELDLATLVVGR
-492 QDLATP
+492 QDLRGSLYNRSA
-498 MFDRPNYLSDRRDD
+498 YLSEKKDE

-532 ADEHEK
+532 AEGQEK
-538 VKPSTVEDAAGPSP
+538 IKPSIVEDPTTSP
-552 EDKPED
+552 KEDKPE
-558 QDTDTVVTELEVPTS
+558 TEGSEPVVTELDVPTS
-573 QPVTALSPVSA
+573 SQPVAALSPITETAKSVEA
-584 AAQEVGDIKIE
+584 IKI
-595 DDDTVMQSPPP
+595 DDEDTVMQSPPP
-606 PDSLDKVDSAGDKAD
+606 LAPLDKPETTDDKTDAD
-621 DEKPDEPMSSPPTIT
+621 EPDEHMSSPPTIT
-636 ATLAEPTPSSDP
+636 ATLAD
-648 ENEKDDEKP
+648 P
-657 ASEKPLPPLPEGI
+657 ASISKPEIVEPEVEKNTEKPLPPLPESAEEA
-670 DASADKAIRD
+670 ASRAVKD
-680 LRLDPELL
+680 LLLDPELL
-688 KADGIELDID
+688 KAPGIDIDTD

-710 FVQHQVVPTILDFFF
+710 FVQHRVVPTILDFFF

-744 FNGPMDRGFNKHL
+744 FNGPMDRGFNRHL
-757 AIDLFLRGRITNRI
+757 ANDLFIQGSITERI
-771 VEGQKQSDTAQE
+771 VEGQKASDKAQA

-800 EVVKFSERQPPAL
+800 EVVKFAERQPGAAL
-813 ISQAVHDKMLDPDW
+813 APSVHEKLHDAAW
-827 VFYQEHTLTET
+827 VFYMEHTLTET

-852 IMAGRPGMGGGSI
+852 IMSGRPGMGGSM
-865 GISQT
+865 SVTQT
-870 FGGGLGQIS
+870 FGGGGLGQIS
-879 SAADTG
+879 GTSDTG

-899 ADNQPAETFDG
+899 ADIQTAETFDG

-920 SRAHHDVGDKQ
+920 SREGHPDESGDK
-931 TSAFGSSSDEDED
+931 SLSGFGSSSDEDED
-944 EEMHLGDSDDD
+944 EEMNLGDSDDD
-955 DQMRLELT
+955 DQMKLELT
-963 GDRNQT
+963 GDRNQ
-969 ASSSNGEKGP
+969 
-979 EVVNMGAET
+979 VRY
-988 VKPLRIALKWRRISE
+988 LQLLLSE
-1003 NAEETIIGSNHDIEG
+1003 DVEDDIE
-1018 EGLMVEHDEASE
+1018 DE
-1030 EDEFARRVLGDD
+1030 EDEHGAGIGEDFEQGQSSSSATDTNTTAKATTEADLEADQTKKDKDGDD
-1042 RMSFGSEEHGESS
+1042 DHEMETTKR
-1055 TSPVLLSNSRRSL
+1055 
-1068 LEDDDDDDGDV
+1068 DDDDDDKKKKH
-1079 VSSDEDDDDVVDLIK
+1079 E
-1094 ESMPP
+1094 P
-1099 SELHSLHL
+1099 
-1107 SDDDLEDAAA
+1107 LE
-1117 DDDDID
+1117 
-1123 SDDEGDLPSV
+1123 P
-1133 LPLRIVKSP
+1133 
-1142 QAPGSPNAAA
+1142 
-1152 AGADT
+1152 
-1157 VEEVNIITL
+1157 
-1166 DKIDEQLADPT
+1166 
-1177 IVTSS
+1177 
-1182 D
+1182 

>member
-27 ALLDEPDLIQE
+27 TLLDEPDLIQE

-53 AIIRKLLEYVIAPKP
+53 AVIRKLLEYVIAPKP
-68 VAQTVALAPGDAKAL
+68 SAPTVIGLSGDAKAL
-83 PLTPEGADEEP
+83 PLTPEDPLTVPEGED
-94 KGDETAAPADA
+94 KDA
-105 AGEPVDEKVDEKEED
+105 AGEKTDEEPNEEKE
-120 APVSTA
+120 ATA
-126 VPAEDEPSSPK
+126 SPPAEAEPSSPK
-137 DEKPAENP
+137 QEPQADVP

-282 FLAPEHSS
+282 FLSPDHSS

-400 TLILTSEPTVLN
+400 GLILNSEPSVLN

-454 MGLLNERGSDEYVR
+454 MGLLNEKGSDDYVR
-468 QRDAQRERLRR
+468 QRDTQRERLRQ

-492 QDLATP
+492 QDLRESLY
-498 MFDRPNYLSDRRDD
+498 DRPNYLSDRKDE

-538 VKPSTVEDAAGPSP
+538 VKPSTVEDETGSP
-552 EDKPED
+552 KEEKSET
-558 QDTDTVVTELEVPTS
+558 QDSEPVVTELEVPT
-573 QPVTALSPVSA
+573 QPVDPLSPVSEA
-584 AAQEVGDIKIE
+584 AKEVEAIKIE
-595 DDDTVMQSPPP
+595 DEDTIMRSPPP
-606 PDSLDKVDSAGDKAD
+606 PAPLDKQDSGE
-621 DEKPDEPMSSPPTIT
+621 EKTVTEQPDEPMSSPPPVT
-636 ATLAEPTPSSDP
+636 ATLAESIPTSGP
-648 ENEKDDEKP
+648 ETEKEEEKP
-657 ASEKPLPPLPEGI
+657 ITDKPLPPLPIEA
-670 DASADKAIRD
+670 DADEAIKD

-688 KADGIELDID
+688 KAEGIELDVD

-710 FVQHQVVPTILDFFF
+710 FVQHRVVPTILDFFF

-744 FNGPMDRGFNKHL
+744 FNGPMDRGFNQHL
-757 AIDLFLRGRITNRI
+757 AIDLFLQGAITDRI
-771 VEGQKQSDTAQE
+771 VEGQKRSDKAQT

-800 EVVKFSERQPPAL
+800 EVVKFAERQPAATL
-813 ISQAVHDKMLDPDW
+813 SQAVHDKLHNPDW
-827 VFYQEHTLTET
+827 VYYIEHTLIET

-852 IMAGRPGMGGGSI
+852 IMAGRPGMVGGMGVA
-865 GISQT
+865 QT
-870 FGGGLGQIS
+870 FGGSVGQLNNS
-879 SAADTG
+879 SDNG

-899 ADNQPAETFDG
+899 AESQQAETFDG

-920 SRAHHDVGDKQ
+920 SREGLTHDAGDKPL
-931 TSAFGSSSDEDED
+931 SGFGSSSDEDED

-955 DQMRLELT
+955 DQMKLELS
-963 GDRNQT
+963 GDCNQVRYLQLLL
-969 ASSSNGEKGP
+969 SE
-979 EVVNMGAET
+979 EVED
-988 VKPLRIALKWRRISE
+988 
-1003 NAEETIIGSNHDIEG
+1003 DIE
-1018 EGLMVEHDEASE
+1018 DE
-1030 EDEFARRVLGDD
+1030 EDEHGAGIGEDFEQGQSSSSAEPNTAEEAEQKTEKHDD
-1042 RMSFGSEEHGESS
+1042 DDHEMETKDDAIDTTHD
-1055 TSPVLLSNSRRSL
+1055 N
-1068 LEDDDDDDGDV
+1068 DDDDD
-1079 VSSDEDDDDVVDLIK
+1079 K
-1094 ESMPP
+1094 
-1099 SELHSLHL
+1099 
-1107 SDDDLEDAAA
+1107 
-1117 DDDDID
+1117 
-1123 SDDEGDLPSV
+1123 
-1133 LPLRIVKSP
+1133 
-1142 QAPGSPNAAA
+1142 
-1152 AGADT
+1152 
-1157 VEEVNIITL
+1157 
-1166 DKIDEQLADPT
+1166 DKKA
-1177 IVTSS
+1177 
-1182 D
+1182 